1 MEITSKNISIKRTAR
16 YFLSGGNKTPK
27 ILLFVLHGYGMPAY
41 HFLREFTELENENTL
56 IVSPEGLSRFY
67 TKGFYG
73 NIGASWMTS
82 EGRENEIQDYVNY
95 LDEVY
100 KEVLSTLETKPEKIV
115 FIGFSQGGATVTRW
129 AVKGKSEADI
139 LIIHSSDIPKDID
152 FNTIK
157 EKSEKMNIHYLY
169 GNEDKSVRKENFESS
184 VNLLKEKNVNFA
196 QHIFKGG
203 HSINIETIKKIISE
217 PL

>member
-1 MEITSKNISIKRTAR
+1 MEIVSKNISVKRTAR
-16 YFLSGGNKTPK
+16 YFVSNEKKNPKT
-27 ILLFVLHGYGMPAY
+27 LLFVLHGYGMPAR
-41 HFLREFTELENENTL
+41 HFLQEFKELDNENTL

-82 EGRENEIQDYVNY
+82 EDRENEINDYVNY

-100 KEVLSTLETKPEKIV
+100 NEVLSNLESKSEKII
-115 FIGFSQGGATVTRW
+115 FLGFSQGGATVTRW
-129 AVKGKSEADI
+129 AAKGKSDAEI

-152 FNTIK
+152 FSILK
-157 EKSEKMNIHYLY
+157 EKSVRMKLHCVY
-169 GNEDKSVRKENFESS
+169 GDEDKSIRKENFESS
-184 VNLLKEKNVNFA
+184 VNLLKEKNIAFE
-196 QHIFKGG
+196 QHVFNGG
-203 HSINIETIKKIISE
+203 HNVNIETVKNIISE

>member
-1 MEITSKNISIKRTAR
+1 MEIISKNISVQKTAR
-16 YFLSGGNKTPK
+16 YFLSSGNKAPK
-27 ILLFVLHGYGMPAY
+27 TLMFVLHGYGMPAY
-41 HFLREFTELENENTL
+41 HFLEEFKELSSENIL

-82 EGRENEIQDYVNY
+82 DDRENEINDYINY

-100 KEVLSTLETKPEKIV
+100 DEVLNTLETKPEKIV
-115 FIGFSQGGATVTRW
+115 FLGFSQGGATVTRW

-152 FNTIK
+152 FNTLK
-157 EKSEKMNIHYLY
+157 EKSVRIKIHYMY
-169 GNEDKSVRKENFESS
+169 GEEDKSVRKENFESS
-184 VNLLKEKNVNFA
+184 VNLLKEKNINFTI
-196 QHIFKGG
+196 HTFKGG
-203 HSINIETIKKIISE
+203 TT
-217 PL
+217 

>member
-1 MEITSKNISIKRTAR
+1 MEIISKNISVKRTAR
-16 YFLSGGNKTPK
+16 YFVSNEKKNPKT
-27 ILLFVLHGYGMPAY
+27 LLFVLHGYGMPAR
-41 HFLREFTELENENTL
+41 HFLQEFNELDNENTL

-82 EGRENEIQDYVNY
+82 EERENEIEDYVNY

-100 KEVLSTLETKPEKIV
+100 KEVLSPLETKPEKIV
-115 FIGFSQGGATVTRW
+115 FLGFSQGGATVTRW
-129 AVKGKSEADI
+129 TVKGKSAADV

-152 FNTIK
+152 FKTMK
-157 EKSEKMNIHYLY
+157 EKSEKMKIHCVY
-169 GNEDKSVRKENFESS
+169 GNEDKAVRKENFESS

-196 QHIFKGG
+196 RHIFKGG
-203 HSINIETIKKIISE
+203 HSVNIETIKKIISE